1 MGYMI
6 SRSSELRNKKFGEKP
21 KRFRA
26 EGVLHNNGIKRASY
40 YDMKKWAKENCK
52 GGYCYER
59 VIITVGIGASIP
71 FLFVHEDDALFF
83 KLRFG

>member
-1 MGYMI
+1 MGYML
-6 SRSSELRNKKFGEKP
+6 SRSSELRNKKL
-21 KRFRA
+21 RFRA
-26 EGVLHNNGIKRASY
+26 EGILHNNGIERASY

-52 GGYCYER
+52 GGFYYKR
-59 VIITVGIGASIP
+59 IIFSYGIDARIP

>member
-1 MGYMI
+1 MGYML

-26 EGVLHNNGIKRASY
+26 EGVLHKNGIERASY

-52 GGYCYER
+52 GGFYYGR
-59 VIITVGIGASIP
+59 IIFSYGIDARIP